1 MKQTVKI
8 DSKQTLMIAHRGL
21 SGLEKEN
28 TNLAFVAAGN
38 RSYWGIE
45 SDVRKTADGHFVMI
59 HDKTTERVAG
69 ENYKIK
75 ETNFKTL
82 REVRFMDVDGSEGRV
97 DLRIPTLEEYL
108 RICKDYGKIAVLELK
123 STLLCEDVKK
133 VIQVVEAEYELDK
146 VVFISFHEQN
156 LIFARE
162 LRPNAK
168 LQWLIQKEIPEGM
181 IEELKKYG
189 MDLDISYKILTREL
203 VDAVHAA
210 GLKVNV
216 WTVNTPE
223 DAERLIS
230 WGVDY
235 MTTNI
240 LE

>member
-59 HDKTTERVAG
+59 HDKTTERVAE

-82 REVRFMDVDGSEGRV
+82 REVRFKDVDESEGRV

-123 STLLCEDVKK
+123 STLLREDVEKI
-133 VIQVVEAEYELDK
+133 IQVVEAEYELDK
-146 VVFISFHEQN
+146 VVFISFQEQN

-162 LRPNAK
+162 LRPNDK
-168 LQWLIQKEIPEGM
+168 LQWLIQKEIPEGL
-181 IEELKKYG
+181 IELLKKYG

-235 MTTNI
+235 ITTNI

>member
-69 ENYKIK
+69 VNYKVK
-75 ETNFKTL
+75 ETDFKTL
-82 REVRFMDVDGSEGRV
+82 REVRFKDVDESEGRV

-108 RICKDYGKIAVLELK
+108 HICKDYGKIAVLELK
-123 STLLCEDVKK
+123 STLLREDVKK
-133 VIQVVEAEYELDK
+133 IIQTVEAEYDLEK
-146 VVFISFHEQN
+146 TVFISFHEQN
-156 LIFARE
+156 LIYVRE
-162 LRPNAK
+162 LRPNAA
-168 LQWLIQKEIPEGM
+168 LQWLVHKEIPEGM
-181 IEELKKYG
+181 IELLKKYG
-189 MDLDISYKILTREL
+189 MDLDISYKILTKEL

-216 WTVNTPE
+216 WTVNLSE
-223 DAERLIS
+223 LAEQLIS

-235 MTTNI
+235 ITTNI

>member
-1 MKQTVKI
+1 MKQTMKM
-8 DSKQTLMIAHRGL
+8 DAKQVLMVAHRGL

-45 SDVRKTADGHFVMI
+45 SDVRKTADGRFVMI

-69 ENYKIK
+69 VDCKIK
-75 ETNFKTL
+75 ETDFKTL
-82 REVRFMDVDGSEGRV
+82 REVRFLDVDGSEGRA
-97 DLRIPTLEEYL
+97 DLRIPALEEYL
-108 RICKDYGKIAVLELK
+108 HICRDYGKIAVLELK
-123 STLLCEDVKK
+123 STLLREDAQKI
-133 VIQVVEAEYELDK
+133 IQIVEAEYDLEKTVL
-146 VVFISFHEQN
+146 ISFHEQN

-223 DAERLIS
+223 LAEQLIS